1 MAKKI
6 YLADDEQDIREIL
19 TEFLSNAGYEVTAY
33 KNGDT
38 LFSVFQEKPCD
49 LVILDIMMPGSDG
62 LSICKKLRTIS
73 SVPIIILTAKD
84 SESDHMKGFMYGGD
98 DYLIKPFSPSL
109 LVVRVNALFRRVEM
123 NIPVK
128 ADISFGDV
136 CFSWEK
142 HNAIVKEHDIGLT
155 MTEFSLLGCLME
167 HGGTAIPRNEI
178 LDKVWGIDSTEI
190 ETRVVDETVRRVRQ
204 KMKTAGSKVRIS
216 AVWGYGYKLEDCNE
230 TRYKIATLT
239 GSAVMAAMLLSLL
252 ILNIVFNKKIE
263 LRAENAIKNV
273 FTLNSDEY
281 LNYESENDTGSLYYA
296 SLVYMGADSE
306 NRDDIYQIL
315 TPKEKKLIDWYETH
329 PSDEMQR
336 AKINEATY
344 YMEAR
349 TEYYEDSNERLLAY
363 VDVTGEPELVKEI
376 SFGVLLDAFVI
387 AALGAAIGYFLGKK
401 LEQNDKAQKTF
412 FENTSHELKTPLMA
426 ICGYAEEIE
435 MGVITDYSQAGRM
448 IVSQTERMSKLI
460 EDILYLSKMESGTE
474 PLKCEPIEMASLV
487 QDILMPLEGIVNRRN
502 LSVSLE
508 LDEGYVNGDPEKLE
522 HAVANLITNSVKY
535 ACSQIEISWKN
546 QVLSIWNDGG
556 ELSTEDF
563 SHMFERFHTGQNGN
577 SGIGLALS
585 KEIVEMHGWKLSA
598 KNDRHGICL
607 SMVCHS

>member
-1 MAKKI
+1 
-6 YLADDEQDIREIL
+6 
-19 TEFLSNAGYEVTAY
+19 
-33 KNGDT
+33 
-38 LFSVFQEKPCD
+38 
-49 LVILDIMMPGSDG
+49 
-62 LSICKKLRTIS
+62 
-73 SVPIIILTAKD
+73 
-84 SESDHMKGFMYGGD
+84 
-98 DYLIKPFSPSL
+98 
-109 LVVRVNALFRRVEM
+109 M
-123 NIPVK
+123 NK
-128 ADISFGDV
+128 
-136 CFSWEK
+136 
-142 HNAIVKEHDIGLT
+142 
-155 MTEFSLLGCLME
+155 
-167 HGGTAIPRNEI
+167 
-178 LDKVWGIDSTEI
+178 
-190 ETRVVDETVRRVRQ
+190 
-204 KMKTAGSKVRIS
+204 
-216 AVWGYGYKLEDCNE
+216 

-273 FTLNSDEY
+273 FTLDSDEY

-344 YMEAR
+344 YMKAR

-522 HAVANLITNSVKY
+522 HAVATLITNSVKY

>member
-1 MAKKI
+1 
-6 YLADDEQDIREIL
+6 
-19 TEFLSNAGYEVTAY
+19 
-33 KNGDT
+33 
-38 LFSVFQEKPCD
+38 
-49 LVILDIMMPGSDG
+49 
-62 LSICKKLRTIS
+62 
-73 SVPIIILTAKD
+73 
-84 SESDHMKGFMYGGD
+84 
-98 DYLIKPFSPSL
+98 
-109 LVVRVNALFRRVEM
+109 M
-123 NIPVK
+123 NK
-128 ADISFGDV
+128 
-136 CFSWEK
+136 
-142 HNAIVKEHDIGLT
+142 
-155 MTEFSLLGCLME
+155 
-167 HGGTAIPRNEI
+167 
-178 LDKVWGIDSTEI
+178 
-190 ETRVVDETVRRVRQ
+190 
-204 KMKTAGSKVRIS
+204 
-216 AVWGYGYKLEDCNE
+216 

-263 LRAENAIKNV
+263 RRAENAIKNA
-273 FTLNSDEY
+273 FTLYSDEY

-329 PSDEMQR
+329 PSDEIQR
-336 AKINEATY
+336 VKINEATY
-344 YMEAR
+344 YIKAG
-349 TEYYEDSNERLLAY
+349 TEYYEDNNERLLAY
-363 VDVTGEPELVKEI
+363 VDVTGEPELIKEI

>member
-1 MAKKI
+1 
-6 YLADDEQDIREIL
+6 
-19 TEFLSNAGYEVTAY
+19 
-33 KNGDT
+33 
-38 LFSVFQEKPCD
+38 
-49 LVILDIMMPGSDG
+49 
-62 LSICKKLRTIS
+62 
-73 SVPIIILTAKD
+73 
-84 SESDHMKGFMYGGD
+84 
-98 DYLIKPFSPSL
+98 
-109 LVVRVNALFRRVEM
+109 M
-123 NIPVK
+123 NK
-128 ADISFGDV
+128 
-136 CFSWEK
+136 
-142 HNAIVKEHDIGLT
+142 
-155 MTEFSLLGCLME
+155 
-167 HGGTAIPRNEI
+167 
-178 LDKVWGIDSTEI
+178 
-190 ETRVVDETVRRVRQ
+190 
-204 KMKTAGSKVRIS
+204 
-216 AVWGYGYKLEDCNE
+216 

-263 LRAENAIKNV
+263 RRAENAIKNA
-273 FTLNSDEY
+273 FTLYSDEY

-329 PSDEMQR
+329 PSDEIQR
-336 AKINEATY
+336 VKINEATY
-344 YMEAR
+344 YIKAG

-563 SHMFERFHTGQNGN
+563 SHMFERFYTGQNGN

>member
-1 MAKKI
+1 
-6 YLADDEQDIREIL
+6 
-19 TEFLSNAGYEVTAY
+19 
-33 KNGDT
+33 
-38 LFSVFQEKPCD
+38 
-49 LVILDIMMPGSDG
+49 
-62 LSICKKLRTIS
+62 
-73 SVPIIILTAKD
+73 
-84 SESDHMKGFMYGGD
+84 
-98 DYLIKPFSPSL
+98 
-109 LVVRVNALFRRVEM
+109 M
-123 NIPVK
+123 NK
-128 ADISFGDV
+128 
-136 CFSWEK
+136 
-142 HNAIVKEHDIGLT
+142 
-155 MTEFSLLGCLME
+155 
-167 HGGTAIPRNEI
+167 
-178 LDKVWGIDSTEI
+178 
-190 ETRVVDETVRRVRQ
+190 
-204 KMKTAGSKVRIS
+204 
-216 AVWGYGYKLEDCNE
+216 

-273 FTLNSDEY
+273 FTLDSDEY

-344 YMEAR
+344 YMKAR

-363 VDVTGEPELVKEI
+363 VDVTGEPELIKEI

-535 ACSQIEISWKN
+535 AYSQIEISWKN

>member
-1 MAKKI
+1 
-6 YLADDEQDIREIL
+6 
-19 TEFLSNAGYEVTAY
+19 
-33 KNGDT
+33 
-38 LFSVFQEKPCD
+38 
-49 LVILDIMMPGSDG
+49 
-62 LSICKKLRTIS
+62 
-73 SVPIIILTAKD
+73 
-84 SESDHMKGFMYGGD
+84 
-98 DYLIKPFSPSL
+98 
-109 LVVRVNALFRRVEM
+109 M
-123 NIPVK
+123 NK
-128 ADISFGDV
+128 
-136 CFSWEK
+136 
-142 HNAIVKEHDIGLT
+142 
-155 MTEFSLLGCLME
+155 
-167 HGGTAIPRNEI
+167 
-178 LDKVWGIDSTEI
+178 
-190 ETRVVDETVRRVRQ
+190 
-204 KMKTAGSKVRIS
+204 
-216 AVWGYGYKLEDCNE
+216 

-263 LRAENAIKNV
+263 RRAENAIKNA
-273 FTLNSDEY
+273 FTLYSDEY

-329 PSDEMQR
+329 PSDEIQR
-336 AKINEATY
+336 VKINEATY
-344 YMEAR
+344 YIKAG
-349 TEYYEDSNERLLAY
+349 TEYYEDNNERLLAY

-508 LDEGYVNGDPEKLE
+508 LDEGYVKGDPEKLE

-563 SHMFERFHTGQNGN
+563 SHMFERFYTGQNGN

>member
-1 MAKKI
+1 
-6 YLADDEQDIREIL
+6 
-19 TEFLSNAGYEVTAY
+19 
-33 KNGDT
+33 
-38 LFSVFQEKPCD
+38 
-49 LVILDIMMPGSDG
+49 
-62 LSICKKLRTIS
+62 
-73 SVPIIILTAKD
+73 
-84 SESDHMKGFMYGGD
+84 
-98 DYLIKPFSPSL
+98 
-109 LVVRVNALFRRVEM
+109 M
-123 NIPVK
+123 NK
-128 ADISFGDV
+128 
-136 CFSWEK
+136 
-142 HNAIVKEHDIGLT
+142 
-155 MTEFSLLGCLME
+155 
-167 HGGTAIPRNEI
+167 
-178 LDKVWGIDSTEI
+178 
-190 ETRVVDETVRRVRQ
+190 
-204 KMKTAGSKVRIS
+204 
-216 AVWGYGYKLEDCNE
+216 

-344 YMEAR
+344 YMKAR

-535 ACSQIEISWKN
+535 AYSQIEISWKN

>member
-1 MAKKI
+1 
-6 YLADDEQDIREIL
+6 
-19 TEFLSNAGYEVTAY
+19 
-33 KNGDT
+33 
-38 LFSVFQEKPCD
+38 
-49 LVILDIMMPGSDG
+49 
-62 LSICKKLRTIS
+62 
-73 SVPIIILTAKD
+73 
-84 SESDHMKGFMYGGD
+84 
-98 DYLIKPFSPSL
+98 
-109 LVVRVNALFRRVEM
+109 M
-123 NIPVK
+123 NK
-128 ADISFGDV
+128 
-136 CFSWEK
+136 
-142 HNAIVKEHDIGLT
+142 
-155 MTEFSLLGCLME
+155 
-167 HGGTAIPRNEI
+167 
-178 LDKVWGIDSTEI
+178 
-190 ETRVVDETVRRVRQ
+190 
-204 KMKTAGSKVRIS
+204 
-216 AVWGYGYKLEDCNE
+216 

-273 FTLNSDEY
+273 FTLDSDEY

-329 PSDEMQR
+329 PSDEIQR
-336 AKINEATY
+336 VKINEATY
-344 YMEAR
+344 YIKAG
-349 TEYYEDSNERLLAY
+349 TEYYEDNNERLLAY

-563 SHMFERFHTGQNGN
+563 SHMFERFYTGENGN

>member
-1 MAKKI
+1 
-6 YLADDEQDIREIL
+6 
-19 TEFLSNAGYEVTAY
+19 
-33 KNGDT
+33 
-38 LFSVFQEKPCD
+38 
-49 LVILDIMMPGSDG
+49 
-62 LSICKKLRTIS
+62 
-73 SVPIIILTAKD
+73 
-84 SESDHMKGFMYGGD
+84 
-98 DYLIKPFSPSL
+98 
-109 LVVRVNALFRRVEM
+109 M
-123 NIPVK
+123 NK
-128 ADISFGDV
+128 
-136 CFSWEK
+136 
-142 HNAIVKEHDIGLT
+142 
-155 MTEFSLLGCLME
+155 
-167 HGGTAIPRNEI
+167 
-178 LDKVWGIDSTEI
+178 
-190 ETRVVDETVRRVRQ
+190 
-204 KMKTAGSKVRIS
+204 
-216 AVWGYGYKLEDCNE
+216 

-273 FTLNSDEY
+273 FTLDSDEY

-315 TPKEKKLIDWYETH
+315 TPKEKKLIDWYVTH

-344 YMEAR
+344 YMKAR
-349 TEYYEDSNERLLAY
+349 TEYYEDGNERLLAY

-563 SHMFERFHTGQNGN
+563 SHMFERFYTGQNGN

>member
-1 MAKKI
+1 
-6 YLADDEQDIREIL
+6 
-19 TEFLSNAGYEVTAY
+19 
-33 KNGDT
+33 
-38 LFSVFQEKPCD
+38 
-49 LVILDIMMPGSDG
+49 
-62 LSICKKLRTIS
+62 
-73 SVPIIILTAKD
+73 
-84 SESDHMKGFMYGGD
+84 
-98 DYLIKPFSPSL
+98 
-109 LVVRVNALFRRVEM
+109 M
-123 NIPVK
+123 NK
-128 ADISFGDV
+128 
-136 CFSWEK
+136 
-142 HNAIVKEHDIGLT
+142 
-155 MTEFSLLGCLME
+155 
-167 HGGTAIPRNEI
+167 
-178 LDKVWGIDSTEI
+178 
-190 ETRVVDETVRRVRQ
+190 
-204 KMKTAGSKVRIS
+204 
-216 AVWGYGYKLEDCNE
+216 

-329 PSDEMQR
+329 SSDEMQR

>member
-1 MAKKI
+1 
-6 YLADDEQDIREIL
+6 
-19 TEFLSNAGYEVTAY
+19 
-33 KNGDT
+33 
-38 LFSVFQEKPCD
+38 
-49 LVILDIMMPGSDG
+49 
-62 LSICKKLRTIS
+62 
-73 SVPIIILTAKD
+73 
-84 SESDHMKGFMYGGD
+84 
-98 DYLIKPFSPSL
+98 
-109 LVVRVNALFRRVEM
+109 M
-123 NIPVK
+123 NK
-128 ADISFGDV
+128 
-136 CFSWEK
+136 
-142 HNAIVKEHDIGLT
+142 
-155 MTEFSLLGCLME
+155 
-167 HGGTAIPRNEI
+167 
-178 LDKVWGIDSTEI
+178 
-190 ETRVVDETVRRVRQ
+190 
-204 KMKTAGSKVRIS
+204 
-216 AVWGYGYKLEDCNE
+216 

-273 FTLNSDEY
+273 FTLDSDEY

-344 YMEAR
+344 YMKAR
-349 TEYYEDSNERLLAY
+349 TEYYEDGNERLLAY

-376 SFGVLLDAFVI
+376 SFGILLDAFVI

-522 HAVANLITNSVKY
+522 HAVANLITNPVKY

>member
-1 MAKKI
+1 
-6 YLADDEQDIREIL
+6 
-19 TEFLSNAGYEVTAY
+19 
-33 KNGDT
+33 
-38 LFSVFQEKPCD
+38 
-49 LVILDIMMPGSDG
+49 
-62 LSICKKLRTIS
+62 
-73 SVPIIILTAKD
+73 
-84 SESDHMKGFMYGGD
+84 
-98 DYLIKPFSPSL
+98 
-109 LVVRVNALFRRVEM
+109 M
-123 NIPVK
+123 NK
-128 ADISFGDV
+128 
-136 CFSWEK
+136 
-142 HNAIVKEHDIGLT
+142 
-155 MTEFSLLGCLME
+155 
-167 HGGTAIPRNEI
+167 
-178 LDKVWGIDSTEI
+178 
-190 ETRVVDETVRRVRQ
+190 
-204 KMKTAGSKVRIS
+204 
-216 AVWGYGYKLEDCNE
+216 

-263 LRAENAIKNV
+263 RRAENAIKNA
-273 FTLNSDEY
+273 FTLYSDEY

-344 YMEAR
+344 YMKAR
-349 TEYYEDSNERLLAY
+349 TEYYEDSNKRLLAY

-563 SHMFERFHTGQNGN
+563 SHMFERFYTGENGN

>member
-1 MAKKI
+1 
-6 YLADDEQDIREIL
+6 
-19 TEFLSNAGYEVTAY
+19 
-33 KNGDT
+33 
-38 LFSVFQEKPCD
+38 
-49 LVILDIMMPGSDG
+49 
-62 LSICKKLRTIS
+62 
-73 SVPIIILTAKD
+73 
-84 SESDHMKGFMYGGD
+84 
-98 DYLIKPFSPSL
+98 
-109 LVVRVNALFRRVEM
+109 M
-123 NIPVK
+123 NK
-128 ADISFGDV
+128 
-136 CFSWEK
+136 
-142 HNAIVKEHDIGLT
+142 
-155 MTEFSLLGCLME
+155 
-167 HGGTAIPRNEI
+167 
-178 LDKVWGIDSTEI
+178 
-190 ETRVVDETVRRVRQ
+190 
-204 KMKTAGSKVRIS
+204 
-216 AVWGYGYKLEDCNE
+216 

-263 LRAENAIKNV
+263 RRAENAIKNA
-273 FTLNSDEY
+273 FTLYSDEY

-329 PSDEMQR
+329 PSDEIQR
-336 AKINEATY
+336 VKINEATY
-344 YMEAR
+344 YIKAG
-349 TEYYEDSNERLLAY
+349 TEYYEDNNERLLAY

-563 SHMFERFHTGQNGN
+563 SHMFERFYTGENGN

>member
-1 MAKKI
+1 
-6 YLADDEQDIREIL
+6 
-19 TEFLSNAGYEVTAY
+19 
-33 KNGDT
+33 
-38 LFSVFQEKPCD
+38 
-49 LVILDIMMPGSDG
+49 
-62 LSICKKLRTIS
+62 
-73 SVPIIILTAKD
+73 
-84 SESDHMKGFMYGGD
+84 
-98 DYLIKPFSPSL
+98 
-109 LVVRVNALFRRVEM
+109 M
-123 NIPVK
+123 NK
-128 ADISFGDV
+128 
-136 CFSWEK
+136 
-142 HNAIVKEHDIGLT
+142 
-155 MTEFSLLGCLME
+155 
-167 HGGTAIPRNEI
+167 
-178 LDKVWGIDSTEI
+178 
-190 ETRVVDETVRRVRQ
+190 
-204 KMKTAGSKVRIS
+204 
-216 AVWGYGYKLEDCNE
+216 

-252 ILNIVFNKKIE
+252 ILNILLNKKKD

-273 FTLNSDEY
+273 FTLDSDEY

-344 YMEAR
+344 YMKAR
-349 TEYYEDSNERLLAY
+349 TEYYEDGNERLLAY

-563 SHMFERFHTGQNGN
+563 SHMFERFYTGQNGN

>member
-1 MAKKI
+1 
-6 YLADDEQDIREIL
+6 
-19 TEFLSNAGYEVTAY
+19 
-33 KNGDT
+33 
-38 LFSVFQEKPCD
+38 
-49 LVILDIMMPGSDG
+49 
-62 LSICKKLRTIS
+62 
-73 SVPIIILTAKD
+73 
-84 SESDHMKGFMYGGD
+84 
-98 DYLIKPFSPSL
+98 
-109 LVVRVNALFRRVEM
+109 M
-123 NIPVK
+123 NK
-128 ADISFGDV
+128 
-136 CFSWEK
+136 
-142 HNAIVKEHDIGLT
+142 
-155 MTEFSLLGCLME
+155 
-167 HGGTAIPRNEI
+167 
-178 LDKVWGIDSTEI
+178 
-190 ETRVVDETVRRVRQ
+190 
-204 KMKTAGSKVRIS
+204 
-216 AVWGYGYKLEDCNE
+216 

-344 YMEAR
+344 YMKAR

-535 ACSQIEISWKN
+535 ECSQIEISWKN

>member
-1 MAKKI
+1 
-6 YLADDEQDIREIL
+6 
-19 TEFLSNAGYEVTAY
+19 
-33 KNGDT
+33 
-38 LFSVFQEKPCD
+38 
-49 LVILDIMMPGSDG
+49 
-62 LSICKKLRTIS
+62 
-73 SVPIIILTAKD
+73 
-84 SESDHMKGFMYGGD
+84 
-98 DYLIKPFSPSL
+98 
-109 LVVRVNALFRRVEM
+109 M
-123 NIPVK
+123 NK
-128 ADISFGDV
+128 
-136 CFSWEK
+136 
-142 HNAIVKEHDIGLT
+142 
-155 MTEFSLLGCLME
+155 
-167 HGGTAIPRNEI
+167 
-178 LDKVWGIDSTEI
+178 
-190 ETRVVDETVRRVRQ
+190 
-204 KMKTAGSKVRIS
+204 
-216 AVWGYGYKLEDCNE
+216 

-344 YMEAR
+344 YMKAR

-522 HAVANLITNSVKY
+522 HAVANLIINSVKY

>member
-1 MAKKI
+1 
-6 YLADDEQDIREIL
+6 
-19 TEFLSNAGYEVTAY
+19 
-33 KNGDT
+33 
-38 LFSVFQEKPCD
+38 
-49 LVILDIMMPGSDG
+49 
-62 LSICKKLRTIS
+62 
-73 SVPIIILTAKD
+73 
-84 SESDHMKGFMYGGD
+84 
-98 DYLIKPFSPSL
+98 
-109 LVVRVNALFRRVEM
+109 M
-123 NIPVK
+123 NK
-128 ADISFGDV
+128 
-136 CFSWEK
+136 
-142 HNAIVKEHDIGLT
+142 
-155 MTEFSLLGCLME
+155 
-167 HGGTAIPRNEI
+167 
-178 LDKVWGIDSTEI
+178 
-190 ETRVVDETVRRVRQ
+190 
-204 KMKTAGSKVRIS
+204 
-216 AVWGYGYKLEDCNE
+216 

-273 FTLNSDEY
+273 FTLDSDEY

-344 YMEAR
+344 YMKAR
-349 TEYYEDSNERLLAY
+349 TEYYEDGNERLLAY

-522 HAVANLITNSVKY
+522 HAVANLIINSVKY

>member
-1 MAKKI
+1 
-6 YLADDEQDIREIL
+6 
-19 TEFLSNAGYEVTAY
+19 
-33 KNGDT
+33 
-38 LFSVFQEKPCD
+38 
-49 LVILDIMMPGSDG
+49 
-62 LSICKKLRTIS
+62 
-73 SVPIIILTAKD
+73 
-84 SESDHMKGFMYGGD
+84 
-98 DYLIKPFSPSL
+98 
-109 LVVRVNALFRRVEM
+109 M
-123 NIPVK
+123 NK
-128 ADISFGDV
+128 
-136 CFSWEK
+136 
-142 HNAIVKEHDIGLT
+142 
-155 MTEFSLLGCLME
+155 
-167 HGGTAIPRNEI
+167 
-178 LDKVWGIDSTEI
+178 
-190 ETRVVDETVRRVRQ
+190 
-204 KMKTAGSKVRIS
+204 
-216 AVWGYGYKLEDCNE
+216 

-273 FTLNSDEY
+273 FTLDSDEY

-344 YMEAR
+344 YMKAR
-349 TEYYEDSNERLLAY
+349 TEYYEDGNERLLAY

-535 ACSQIEISWKN
+535 ACSQIERSWKN

-563 SHMFERFHTGQNGN
+563 SHMFERFYTGQNGN

>member
-1 MAKKI
+1 
-6 YLADDEQDIREIL
+6 
-19 TEFLSNAGYEVTAY
+19 
-33 KNGDT
+33 
-38 LFSVFQEKPCD
+38 
-49 LVILDIMMPGSDG
+49 
-62 LSICKKLRTIS
+62 
-73 SVPIIILTAKD
+73 
-84 SESDHMKGFMYGGD
+84 
-98 DYLIKPFSPSL
+98 
-109 LVVRVNALFRRVEM
+109 M
-123 NIPVK
+123 NK
-128 ADISFGDV
+128 
-136 CFSWEK
+136 
-142 HNAIVKEHDIGLT
+142 
-155 MTEFSLLGCLME
+155 
-167 HGGTAIPRNEI
+167 
-178 LDKVWGIDSTEI
+178 
-190 ETRVVDETVRRVRQ
+190 
-204 KMKTAGSKVRIS
+204 
-216 AVWGYGYKLEDCNE
+216 

-273 FTLNSDEY
+273 FTLDSDEY

-344 YMEAR
+344 YMKAR
-349 TEYYEDSNERLLAY
+349 TEYYEDGNERLLAY

-448 IVSQTERMSKLI
+448 IVFQTERMSKLI

-563 SHMFERFHTGQNGN
+563 SHMFERFYTGQNGN
-577 SGIGLALS
+577 SGIGLLS
-585 KEIVEMHGWKLSA
+585 QKKSLKCTDGNLVRKMTGMAYVYQWYATVNL
-598 KNDRHGICL
+598 GQ
-607 SMVCHS
+607 

>member
-1 MAKKI
+1 
-6 YLADDEQDIREIL
+6 
-19 TEFLSNAGYEVTAY
+19 
-33 KNGDT
+33 
-38 LFSVFQEKPCD
+38 
-49 LVILDIMMPGSDG
+49 
-62 LSICKKLRTIS
+62 
-73 SVPIIILTAKD
+73 
-84 SESDHMKGFMYGGD
+84 
-98 DYLIKPFSPSL
+98 
-109 LVVRVNALFRRVEM
+109 M
-123 NIPVK
+123 NK
-128 ADISFGDV
+128 
-136 CFSWEK
+136 
-142 HNAIVKEHDIGLT
+142 
-155 MTEFSLLGCLME
+155 
-167 HGGTAIPRNEI
+167 
-178 LDKVWGIDSTEI
+178 
-190 ETRVVDETVRRVRQ
+190 
-204 KMKTAGSKVRIS
+204 
-216 AVWGYGYKLEDCNE
+216 

-273 FTLNSDEY
+273 FTLDSDEY

-349 TEYYEDSNERLLAY
+349 TEYYEDGNERLLAY

-563 SHMFERFHTGQNGN
+563 SHMFERFYTGQNGN

>member
-1 MAKKI
+1 
-6 YLADDEQDIREIL
+6 
-19 TEFLSNAGYEVTAY
+19 
-33 KNGDT
+33 
-38 LFSVFQEKPCD
+38 
-49 LVILDIMMPGSDG
+49 
-62 LSICKKLRTIS
+62 
-73 SVPIIILTAKD
+73 
-84 SESDHMKGFMYGGD
+84 
-98 DYLIKPFSPSL
+98 
-109 LVVRVNALFRRVEM
+109 M
-123 NIPVK
+123 NK
-128 ADISFGDV
+128 
-136 CFSWEK
+136 
-142 HNAIVKEHDIGLT
+142 
-155 MTEFSLLGCLME
+155 
-167 HGGTAIPRNEI
+167 
-178 LDKVWGIDSTEI
+178 
-190 ETRVVDETVRRVRQ
+190 
-204 KMKTAGSKVRIS
+204 
-216 AVWGYGYKLEDCNE
+216 

-273 FTLNSDEY
+273 FTLDSDEY

-344 YMEAR
+344 YMKAR
-349 TEYYEDSNERLLAY
+349 TEYYEDGNERLLAY

-535 ACSQIEISWKN
+535 ACSRIEISWKN

>member
-1 MAKKI
+1 
-6 YLADDEQDIREIL
+6 
-19 TEFLSNAGYEVTAY
+19 
-33 KNGDT
+33 
-38 LFSVFQEKPCD
+38 
-49 LVILDIMMPGSDG
+49 
-62 LSICKKLRTIS
+62 
-73 SVPIIILTAKD
+73 
-84 SESDHMKGFMYGGD
+84 
-98 DYLIKPFSPSL
+98 
-109 LVVRVNALFRRVEM
+109 M
-123 NIPVK
+123 NK
-128 ADISFGDV
+128 
-136 CFSWEK
+136 
-142 HNAIVKEHDIGLT
+142 
-155 MTEFSLLGCLME
+155 
-167 HGGTAIPRNEI
+167 
-178 LDKVWGIDSTEI
+178 
-190 ETRVVDETVRRVRQ
+190 
-204 KMKTAGSKVRIS
+204 
-216 AVWGYGYKLEDCNE
+216 

-273 FTLNSDEY
+273 FTLDSDEY

-315 TPKEKKLIDWYETH
+315 TPKEKKLIAWYETH

-344 YMEAR
+344 YMKAR

-563 SHMFERFHTGQNGN
+563 SHMFERFYTGQNGN

>member
-1 MAKKI
+1 
-6 YLADDEQDIREIL
+6 
-19 TEFLSNAGYEVTAY
+19 
-33 KNGDT
+33 
-38 LFSVFQEKPCD
+38 
-49 LVILDIMMPGSDG
+49 
-62 LSICKKLRTIS
+62 
-73 SVPIIILTAKD
+73 
-84 SESDHMKGFMYGGD
+84 
-98 DYLIKPFSPSL
+98 
-109 LVVRVNALFRRVEM
+109 M
-123 NIPVK
+123 NK
-128 ADISFGDV
+128 
-136 CFSWEK
+136 
-142 HNAIVKEHDIGLT
+142 
-155 MTEFSLLGCLME
+155 
-167 HGGTAIPRNEI
+167 
-178 LDKVWGIDSTEI
+178 
-190 ETRVVDETVRRVRQ
+190 
-204 KMKTAGSKVRIS
+204 
-216 AVWGYGYKLEDCNE
+216 

-263 LRAENAIKNV
+263 RRAENAIKNA
-273 FTLNSDEY
+273 FTLYSDEY

-344 YMEAR
+344 YMKVR
-349 TEYYEDSNERLLAY
+349 TEYYEDGNERLLAY

-376 SFGVLLDAFVI
+376 SFGILLDAFVI

>member
-1 MAKKI
+1 
-6 YLADDEQDIREIL
+6 
-19 TEFLSNAGYEVTAY
+19 
-33 KNGDT
+33 
-38 LFSVFQEKPCD
+38 
-49 LVILDIMMPGSDG
+49 
-62 LSICKKLRTIS
+62 
-73 SVPIIILTAKD
+73 
-84 SESDHMKGFMYGGD
+84 
-98 DYLIKPFSPSL
+98 
-109 LVVRVNALFRRVEM
+109 M
-123 NIPVK
+123 NK
-128 ADISFGDV
+128 
-136 CFSWEK
+136 
-142 HNAIVKEHDIGLT
+142 
-155 MTEFSLLGCLME
+155 
-167 HGGTAIPRNEI
+167 
-178 LDKVWGIDSTEI
+178 
-190 ETRVVDETVRRVRQ
+190 
-204 KMKTAGSKVRIS
+204 
-216 AVWGYGYKLEDCNE
+216 
-230 TRYKIATLT
+230 TRYKIAALT

-263 LRAENAIKNV
+263 LRAEKAIKNA
-273 FTLNSDEY
+273 FTLDLDEY

-329 PSDEMQR
+329 PSDKIQR

-344 YMEAR
+344 YMKVR
-349 TEYYEDSNERLLAY
+349 TEYYEDGNERLLAY

-376 SFGVLLDAFVI
+376 SFGILLDAFVI
-387 AALGAAIGYFLGKK
+387 ATLGAAIGYFLGKK

-460 EDILYLSKMESGTE
+460 EDILYLSKMESGAE

>member
-1 MAKKI
+1 
-6 YLADDEQDIREIL
+6 
-19 TEFLSNAGYEVTAY
+19 
-33 KNGDT
+33 
-38 LFSVFQEKPCD
+38 
-49 LVILDIMMPGSDG
+49 
-62 LSICKKLRTIS
+62 
-73 SVPIIILTAKD
+73 
-84 SESDHMKGFMYGGD
+84 
-98 DYLIKPFSPSL
+98 
-109 LVVRVNALFRRVEM
+109 M
-123 NIPVK
+123 NK
-128 ADISFGDV
+128 
-136 CFSWEK
+136 
-142 HNAIVKEHDIGLT
+142 
-155 MTEFSLLGCLME
+155 
-167 HGGTAIPRNEI
+167 
-178 LDKVWGIDSTEI
+178 
-190 ETRVVDETVRRVRQ
+190 
-204 KMKTAGSKVRIS
+204 
-216 AVWGYGYKLEDCNE
+216 

-263 LRAENAIKNV
+263 RRAENAIKNA
-273 FTLNSDEY
+273 FTLYSDEY
-281 LNYESENDTGSLYYA
+281 LNYEFENDTGSLYYA

-329 PSDEMQR
+329 PSDEIQR
-336 AKINEATY
+336 VKINEATY
-344 YMEAR
+344 YIKAG
-349 TEYYEDSNERLLAY
+349 TEYYEDNNERLLAY

-508 LDEGYVNGDPEKLE
+508 LDEGYVKGDPEKLE

-563 SHMFERFHTGQNGN
+563 SHMFERFYTGQNGN

-607 SMVCHS
+607 LMVCHS

>member
-1 MAKKI
+1 
-6 YLADDEQDIREIL
+6 
-19 TEFLSNAGYEVTAY
+19 
-33 KNGDT
+33 
-38 LFSVFQEKPCD
+38 
-49 LVILDIMMPGSDG
+49 
-62 LSICKKLRTIS
+62 
-73 SVPIIILTAKD
+73 
-84 SESDHMKGFMYGGD
+84 
-98 DYLIKPFSPSL
+98 
-109 LVVRVNALFRRVEM
+109 M
-123 NIPVK
+123 NK
-128 ADISFGDV
+128 
-136 CFSWEK
+136 
-142 HNAIVKEHDIGLT
+142 
-155 MTEFSLLGCLME
+155 
-167 HGGTAIPRNEI
+167 
-178 LDKVWGIDSTEI
+178 
-190 ETRVVDETVRRVRQ
+190 
-204 KMKTAGSKVRIS
+204 
-216 AVWGYGYKLEDCNE
+216 

-273 FTLNSDEY
+273 FTLDSDEY

-344 YMEAR
+344 YMKAR
-349 TEYYEDSNERLLAY
+349 TEYYEDGNERLLAY

-563 SHMFERFHTGQNGN
+563 SHMFERFYTGQNGN

-607 SMVCHS
+607 SMVCHSLFRNNQVYSFQFVEMLQNLESGENKND

>member
-1 MAKKI
+1 
-6 YLADDEQDIREIL
+6 
-19 TEFLSNAGYEVTAY
+19 
-33 KNGDT
+33 
-38 LFSVFQEKPCD
+38 
-49 LVILDIMMPGSDG
+49 
-62 LSICKKLRTIS
+62 
-73 SVPIIILTAKD
+73 
-84 SESDHMKGFMYGGD
+84 MY
-98 DYLIKPFSPSL
+98 F
-109 LVVRVNALFRRVEM
+109 
-123 NIPVK
+123 
-128 ADISFGDV
+128 
-136 CFSWEK
+136 
-142 HNAIVKEHDIGLT
+142 
-155 MTEFSLLGCLME
+155 
-167 HGGTAIPRNEI
+167 
-178 LDKVWGIDSTEI
+178 
-190 ETRVVDETVRRVRQ
+190 
-204 KMKTAGSKVRIS
+204 
-216 AVWGYGYKLEDCNE
+216 
-230 TRYKIATLT
+230 
-239 GSAVMAAMLLSLL
+239 
-252 ILNIVFNKKIE
+252 
-263 LRAENAIKNV
+263 
-273 FTLNSDEY
+273 
-281 LNYESENDTGSLYYA
+281 
-296 SLVYMGADSE
+296 
-306 NRDDIYQIL
+306 
-315 TPKEKKLIDWYETH
+315 
-329 PSDEMQR
+329 
-336 AKINEATY
+336 
-344 YMEAR
+344 
-349 TEYYEDSNERLLAY
+349 
-363 VDVTGEPELVKEI
+363 
-376 SFGVLLDAFVI
+376 
-387 AALGAAIGYFLGKK
+387 
-401 LEQNDKAQKTF
+401 QNDKAQKTF

>member
-1 MAKKI
+1 
-6 YLADDEQDIREIL
+6 
-19 TEFLSNAGYEVTAY
+19 
-33 KNGDT
+33 
-38 LFSVFQEKPCD
+38 
-49 LVILDIMMPGSDG
+49 
-62 LSICKKLRTIS
+62 
-73 SVPIIILTAKD
+73 
-84 SESDHMKGFMYGGD
+84 
-98 DYLIKPFSPSL
+98 
-109 LVVRVNALFRRVEM
+109 M
-123 NIPVK
+123 NK
-128 ADISFGDV
+128 
-136 CFSWEK
+136 
-142 HNAIVKEHDIGLT
+142 
-155 MTEFSLLGCLME
+155 
-167 HGGTAIPRNEI
+167 
-178 LDKVWGIDSTEI
+178 
-190 ETRVVDETVRRVRQ
+190 
-204 KMKTAGSKVRIS
+204 
-216 AVWGYGYKLEDCNE
+216 

-344 YMEAR
+344 YMKDR

-563 SHMFERFHTGQNGN
+563 SHMFERFYTGQNGN

-607 SMVCHS
+607 SIVCHS

>member
-1 MAKKI
+1 
-6 YLADDEQDIREIL
+6 
-19 TEFLSNAGYEVTAY
+19 
-33 KNGDT
+33 
-38 LFSVFQEKPCD
+38 
-49 LVILDIMMPGSDG
+49 
-62 LSICKKLRTIS
+62 
-73 SVPIIILTAKD
+73 
-84 SESDHMKGFMYGGD
+84 
-98 DYLIKPFSPSL
+98 
-109 LVVRVNALFRRVEM
+109 M
-123 NIPVK
+123 NK
-128 ADISFGDV
+128 
-136 CFSWEK
+136 
-142 HNAIVKEHDIGLT
+142 
-155 MTEFSLLGCLME
+155 
-167 HGGTAIPRNEI
+167 
-178 LDKVWGIDSTEI
+178 
-190 ETRVVDETVRRVRQ
+190 
-204 KMKTAGSKVRIS
+204 
-216 AVWGYGYKLEDCNE
+216 

-263 LRAENAIKNV
+263 LRAENAIKNA
-273 FTLNSDEY
+273 FTLYSDEY

-329 PSDEMQR
+329 PSDEIQR
-336 AKINEATY
+336 VKINEATY
-344 YMEAR
+344 YIKAG
-349 TEYYEDSNERLLAY
+349 TEYYEDNNERLLAY

-563 SHMFERFHTGQNGN
+563 SHMFERFYTGQNGN

>member
-1 MAKKI
+1 
-6 YLADDEQDIREIL
+6 
-19 TEFLSNAGYEVTAY
+19 
-33 KNGDT
+33 
-38 LFSVFQEKPCD
+38 
-49 LVILDIMMPGSDG
+49 
-62 LSICKKLRTIS
+62 
-73 SVPIIILTAKD
+73 
-84 SESDHMKGFMYGGD
+84 
-98 DYLIKPFSPSL
+98 
-109 LVVRVNALFRRVEM
+109 M
-123 NIPVK
+123 NK
-128 ADISFGDV
+128 
-136 CFSWEK
+136 
-142 HNAIVKEHDIGLT
+142 
-155 MTEFSLLGCLME
+155 
-167 HGGTAIPRNEI
+167 
-178 LDKVWGIDSTEI
+178 
-190 ETRVVDETVRRVRQ
+190 
-204 KMKTAGSKVRIS
+204 
-216 AVWGYGYKLEDCNE
+216 

-263 LRAENAIKNV
+263 RRAENAIKNA
-273 FTLNSDEY
+273 FTLYSDEY
-281 LNYESENDTGSLYYA
+281 LNYESENDTGSLYYP

-329 PSDEMQR
+329 PSDEIQR
-336 AKINEATY
+336 VKINEATY
-344 YMEAR
+344 YIKAG
-349 TEYYEDSNERLLAY
+349 TEYYEDNNERLLAY

-508 LDEGYVNGDPEKLE
+508 LDEGYVKGDPEKLE

-563 SHMFERFHTGQNGN
+563 SHMFERFYTGENGN

>member
-1 MAKKI
+1 
-6 YLADDEQDIREIL
+6 
-19 TEFLSNAGYEVTAY
+19 
-33 KNGDT
+33 
-38 LFSVFQEKPCD
+38 
-49 LVILDIMMPGSDG
+49 
-62 LSICKKLRTIS
+62 
-73 SVPIIILTAKD
+73 
-84 SESDHMKGFMYGGD
+84 
-98 DYLIKPFSPSL
+98 
-109 LVVRVNALFRRVEM
+109 M
-123 NIPVK
+123 NK
-128 ADISFGDV
+128 
-136 CFSWEK
+136 
-142 HNAIVKEHDIGLT
+142 
-155 MTEFSLLGCLME
+155 
-167 HGGTAIPRNEI
+167 
-178 LDKVWGIDSTEI
+178 
-190 ETRVVDETVRRVRQ
+190 
-204 KMKTAGSKVRIS
+204 
-216 AVWGYGYKLEDCNE
+216 

-344 YMEAR
+344 YMKAR
-349 TEYYEDSNERLLAY
+349 TEYYEDGNERLLAY

-535 ACSQIEISWKN
+535 ACSHIEISWKN

>member
-1 MAKKI
+1 
-6 YLADDEQDIREIL
+6 
-19 TEFLSNAGYEVTAY
+19 
-33 KNGDT
+33 
-38 LFSVFQEKPCD
+38 
-49 LVILDIMMPGSDG
+49 
-62 LSICKKLRTIS
+62 
-73 SVPIIILTAKD
+73 
-84 SESDHMKGFMYGGD
+84 
-98 DYLIKPFSPSL
+98 
-109 LVVRVNALFRRVEM
+109 M
-123 NIPVK
+123 NK
-128 ADISFGDV
+128 
-136 CFSWEK
+136 
-142 HNAIVKEHDIGLT
+142 
-155 MTEFSLLGCLME
+155 
-167 HGGTAIPRNEI
+167 
-178 LDKVWGIDSTEI
+178 
-190 ETRVVDETVRRVRQ
+190 
-204 KMKTAGSKVRIS
+204 
-216 AVWGYGYKLEDCNE
+216 

-263 LRAENAIKNV
+263 RRAENAIKNA
-273 FTLNSDEY
+273 FTLYSDEY

-344 YMEAR
+344 YMKAR

-563 SHMFERFHTGQNGN
+563 SHMFERFYTGQNGN

>member
-1 MAKKI
+1 
-6 YLADDEQDIREIL
+6 
-19 TEFLSNAGYEVTAY
+19 
-33 KNGDT
+33 
-38 LFSVFQEKPCD
+38 
-49 LVILDIMMPGSDG
+49 
-62 LSICKKLRTIS
+62 
-73 SVPIIILTAKD
+73 
-84 SESDHMKGFMYGGD
+84 
-98 DYLIKPFSPSL
+98 
-109 LVVRVNALFRRVEM
+109 M
-123 NIPVK
+123 NK
-128 ADISFGDV
+128 
-136 CFSWEK
+136 
-142 HNAIVKEHDIGLT
+142 
-155 MTEFSLLGCLME
+155 
-167 HGGTAIPRNEI
+167 
-178 LDKVWGIDSTEI
+178 
-190 ETRVVDETVRRVRQ
+190 
-204 KMKTAGSKVRIS
+204 
-216 AVWGYGYKLEDCNE
+216 

-315 TPKEKKLIDWYETH
+315 TPKEKKLIAWYETH

>member
-1 MAKKI
+1 
-6 YLADDEQDIREIL
+6 
-19 TEFLSNAGYEVTAY
+19 
-33 KNGDT
+33 
-38 LFSVFQEKPCD
+38 
-49 LVILDIMMPGSDG
+49 
-62 LSICKKLRTIS
+62 
-73 SVPIIILTAKD
+73 
-84 SESDHMKGFMYGGD
+84 
-98 DYLIKPFSPSL
+98 
-109 LVVRVNALFRRVEM
+109 M
-123 NIPVK
+123 NK
-128 ADISFGDV
+128 
-136 CFSWEK
+136 
-142 HNAIVKEHDIGLT
+142 
-155 MTEFSLLGCLME
+155 
-167 HGGTAIPRNEI
+167 
-178 LDKVWGIDSTEI
+178 
-190 ETRVVDETVRRVRQ
+190 
-204 KMKTAGSKVRIS
+204 
-216 AVWGYGYKLEDCNE
+216 

-273 FTLNSDEY
+273 FTLDSDEY

-344 YMEAR
+344 YMKAR

-363 VDVTGEPELVKEI
+363 VDVTGEPELIKEI

-535 ACSQIEISWKN
+535 ACSQIKISWKN

>member
-1 MAKKI
+1 
-6 YLADDEQDIREIL
+6 
-19 TEFLSNAGYEVTAY
+19 
-33 KNGDT
+33 
-38 LFSVFQEKPCD
+38 
-49 LVILDIMMPGSDG
+49 
-62 LSICKKLRTIS
+62 
-73 SVPIIILTAKD
+73 
-84 SESDHMKGFMYGGD
+84 
-98 DYLIKPFSPSL
+98 
-109 LVVRVNALFRRVEM
+109 M
-123 NIPVK
+123 NK
-128 ADISFGDV
+128 
-136 CFSWEK
+136 
-142 HNAIVKEHDIGLT
+142 
-155 MTEFSLLGCLME
+155 
-167 HGGTAIPRNEI
+167 
-178 LDKVWGIDSTEI
+178 
-190 ETRVVDETVRRVRQ
+190 
-204 KMKTAGSKVRIS
+204 
-216 AVWGYGYKLEDCNE
+216 

-273 FTLNSDEY
+273 FTLDSDEY
-281 LNYESENDTGSLYYA
+281 FNYESENDTGSLYYA

-344 YMEAR
+344 YMKAR

-460 EDILYLSKMESGTE
+460 EDTLYLSKMESGTE

-563 SHMFERFHTGQNGN
+563 SHMFERFYTGQNGN